1 MHGRALSRQPTVAA
15 RRAGDAKPFV
25 QVTLGPENYE
35 DIKSSVASRI
45 MEIMPEMMRN
55 TQEYPSRPSL

>member
-1 MHGRALSRQPTVAA
+1 MVA